1 MVSGAM
7 TGVIWI
13 IQLIHYPA
21 FTYIDH
27 TRWADFHGFHTRG
40 ITPIVAPLML
50 IELALS
56 LIWIYHDIAPLA
68 LTNLVFVLLLWL
80 STFFIQVPIHNQL
93 VSIKDEKL
101 IQKLIQT
108 NWIRTLLWTSKT
120 LLLLLGLT
128 LN

>member
-1 MVSGAM
+1 M

-21 FTYIDH
+21 FIYIDH
-27 TRWADFHGFHTRG
+27 TRWTDFHRLHTRG
-40 ITPIVAPLML
+40 ITPLVAPLML

-56 LIWIYHDIAPLA
+56 IVWVYQDITPFS
-68 LTNLVFVLLLWL
+68 LTNLAFVLGLWL
-80 STFFIQVPIHNQL
+80 STFIIQVPIHDQL

-101 IQKLIQT
+101 IQKLIKT
-108 NWIRTLLWTSKT
+108 NWIRTILWTAKT
-120 LLLLLGLT
+120 LLLLQGLT